1 MECSIENVFLKISQI
16 HRKTPVLKSLFNKV
30 TDTLLA
36 TLTEGESNTSAFLWI
51 SQKKLRT
58 PDDCLW
64 ETSYLN
70 WYVKRLFMVVVSFP
84 IQYIKKIAHE
94 ISFSRVCKINLQRS
108 VISRHRINRYP
119 ANCSPFRESN
129 VFFRPSSKN
138 FNIT

>member
-1 MECSIENVFLKISQI
+1 MWCKYTYKTTSSLMGCSIEKMSLKILQI

-36 TLTEGESNTSAFLWI
+36 TLTEGESNTSAFSWI

-70 WYVKRLFMVVVSFP
+70 WYVKLLFMVGVSFP
-84 IQYIKKIAHE
+84 IQYIKNE

-108 VISRHRINRYP
+108 VIYRHRINR
-119 ANCSPFRESN
+119 
-129 VFFRPSSKN
+129 
-138 FNIT
+138 